1 MNTCAGKSK
10 EEVYQIRVEDLCQ
23 LILVKLMSLFS
34 PDPVPT
40 LDVFICVLI
49 H

>member
-10 EEVYQIRVEDLCQ
+10 EEVYRIRGEDLWQ
-23 LILVKLMSLFS
+23 LILVKLMGLFS
-34 PDPVPT
+34 PDPVPA
-40 LDVFICVLI
+40 LDLFICVHI